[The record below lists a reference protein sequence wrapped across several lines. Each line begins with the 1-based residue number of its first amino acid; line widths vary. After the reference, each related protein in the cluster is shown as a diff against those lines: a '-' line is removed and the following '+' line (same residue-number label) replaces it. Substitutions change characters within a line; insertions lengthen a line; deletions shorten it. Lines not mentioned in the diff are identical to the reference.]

1 MSAML
6 AVAKREL
13 RAFFTTPI
21 GYIVLG
27 AYALIS
33 GLGFTASFLFYARMT
48 QSPSNYGYSAVPDFE
63 ENFLS
68 PFLVYCGL
76 LFMFIG
82 PLLTMRLFAEERNQG
97 TIELLFTHPLRDRDI
112 IGGKFFAGLVLVGL
126 MVLNL
131 SVYVFLIY
139 RYTDVEVAVL
149 LLGLLSV
156 LLMGAAILSVGVFV
170 SGAAIADSERELLVR
185 RGGLPVGRAQ
195 LRRLSRELDGGSGRA
210 GPRSHRRPDQSRG
223 DGGTRRPGR
232 DTGPPSARARAG
244 DARRRLGPAGADQC
258 PQRVGSHIRDG
269 AASHPRLPNRRT
281 ALPRR
286 CVDTT

>member
-1 MSAML
+1 MGRERMRGMF

-21 GYIVLG
+21 GYIVVG

-48 QSPSNYGYSAVPDFE
+48 QSPSNYGYSAVPSFE
-63 ENFLS
+63 ESFLS

-97 TIELLFTHPLRDRDI
+97 TIEFLFTHPLRDRDI
-112 IGGKFFAGLVLVGL
+112 IGGKFLAGLAMIGV

-131 SVYVFLIY
+131 AVYVFLIY
-139 RYTDVEVAVL
+139 RHTDVEVSVL

-156 LLMGAAILSVGVFV
+156 LLMGAAILSVGLFV
-170 SGAAIADSERELLVR
+170 SALCANQITAAVVTFAVLFLMFIVGYF
-185 RGGLPVGRAQ
+185 GGDLPEENPSPSTWPDQTRAAAGSLYSALRSMAAQLPVESHAEELAQGMLAPSDLVYYVLFVAFFLFLTFRA
-195 LRRLSRELDGGSGRA
+195 LESRRWRA
-210 GPRSHRRPDQSRG
+210 
-223 DGGTRRPGR
+223 
-232 DTGPPSARARAG
+232 
-244 DARRRLGPAGADQC
+244 
-258 PQRVGSHIRDG
+258 
-269 AASHPRLPNRRT
+269 
-281 ALPRR
+281 
-286 CVDTT
+286 